1 MKRLKKIKNK
11 LKSNKILLLLG
22 GILVVCFILIL
33 VALFK
38 YFYGAMNNTKYGDR
52 LDGISEYKLDKGL
65 DSEIKDLYSE
75 SEVDS
80 VTLKTSGKI
89 IYLTIDLSKVVTKET
104 AKTLALKALEKFTD
118 DEKQYYDIQFIITCS
133 KEEGSEETKLY
144 PIMGYK
150 NSSSAVVSWIKD

>member
-11 LKSNKILLLLG
+11 FKNNKILLLLG
-22 GILVVCFILIL
+22 GILVICFILIL

-38 YFYGAMNNTKYGDR
+38 YFYGAVNNSKYGDR

-65 DSEIKDLYSE
+65 DEEIKDLYTE
-75 SEVDS
+75 DEVDS
-80 VTLKTSGKI
+80 VALKTSGKI
-89 IYLTIDLSKVVTKET
+89 IYLTINLSKVVTKES
-104 AKTLALKALEKFTD
+104 AKTLALKSLEKFSD
-118 DEKQYYDIQFIITCS
+118 DEKQYYDIQFIVTCT
-133 KEEGSEETKLY
+133 KEDNSEETKLY